1 MARIEPFAEWLTES
15 EDFSN
20 LSLEELTKLR
30 ESGLLDDADGFEMY
44 QLAVDKFGSDPDVI
58 AATETLRKKFDL
70 YTEAIFPYDDFSEE
84 WEQIQNEAD
93 DNGPGELGWFE
104 YLMFG

>member
-30 ESGLLDDADGFEMY
+30 ESGLLDGDGFEMY
-44 QLAVDKFGSDPDVI
+44 QLAVEKFLTDQEVS
-58 AATETLRKKFDL
+58 AAIDTLRKKFDL